1 MNFKKSGKSL
11 IGKEKANQ
19 TAEKEGLK
27 PDPDPVFYISLV
39 GVNEEGFVDDH
50 DHIFD
55 IYTKEY
61 DFCGSDVQVINA
73 QDLWCFYR
81 SKHKRANKTNID
93 VYTLAQFF
101 VEQHSNG
108 HFVVDECPFRKR
120 LGSGA

>member
-1 MNFKKSGKSL
+1 M
-11 IGKEKANQ
+11 
-19 TAEKEGLK
+19 K
-27 PDPDPVFYISLV
+27 PNPDPVFFISLV
-39 GVNEEGFVDDH
+39 GVDEEGFVDEH

-55 IYTKEY
+55 IYTNEY

-73 QDLWCFYR
+73 QDLWRFYR

-108 HFVVDECPFRKR
+108 HFVMDECPFQIRA
-120 LGSGA
+120 GSGA